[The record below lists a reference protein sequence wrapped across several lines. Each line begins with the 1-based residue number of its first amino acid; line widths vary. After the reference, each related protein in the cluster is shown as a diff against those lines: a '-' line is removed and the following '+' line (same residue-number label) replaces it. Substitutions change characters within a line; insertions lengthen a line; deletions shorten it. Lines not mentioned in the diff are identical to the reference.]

1 LESKNLKIK
10 TVLGLLILL
19 SACAET
25 EIPSYTTSS
34 LYVFGDSLSDVG
46 NAQIASS
53 GLIPDKNY
61 YAGRFSN
68 GPNYADQ
75 LANKLSTPLAAS
87 RAYGSNYAFGGSR
100 SIEIN
105 AQVSN
110 YKQNVENI
118 ANPDALYIIW
128 SGGND
133 LLEILFNDA
142 STNSIDAA
150 IAHIE
155 DAIRKLSLMGATRI
169 LVPNQ
174 INLAY
179 IPRII
184 DIENELAGTQA
195 RATTLTQ
202 QFNTA
207 LDTLLDQLSST
218 ENIATIKFDAWSLF
232 DAIINSPENYDLSN
246 VTDRCYIKNTL
257 SIELTGAETICEN
270 NATYLFWDDLHPSNA
285 GHTLISN
292 QIFLTLTTP

>member
-1 LESKNLKIK
+1 MKNLKNK
-10 TVLGLLILL
+10 TVFCLFILL

-53 GLIPDKNY
+53 GLFPDKNY

-75 LANKLSTPLAAS
+75 LANQLITPLSPS
-87 RAYGSNYAFGGSR
+87 RSYGSNYAFGGSR
-100 SIEIN
+100 SIEMN

-118 ANPDALYIIW
+118 ADPDALYIIW

-133 LLEILFNDA
+133 LLEILFNA
-142 STNSIDAA
+142 ATTNSVDAA
-150 IAHIE
+150 IAHIAA
-155 DAIRKLSLMGATRI
+155 AIRKLSLMGATRI
-169 LVPNQ
+169 LIPNQ

-179 IPRII
+179 IPQII
-184 DIENELAGTQA
+184 NIENTLPGTQA
-195 RATTLTQ
+195 SATALTQ

-207 LDTLLDQLSST
+207 LSTMLDKLSSA
-218 ENIATIKFDAWSLF
+218 ENITTIKFDAWSLF
-232 DAIINSPENYDLSN
+232 DNVINDPENYNLAN
-246 VTDRCYIKNTL
+246 VTDRCYIKDVTN
-257 SIELTGAETICEN
+257 IELTGDETICEN
-270 NATYLFWDDLHPSNA
+270 SATYLFWDDLHPSNA
-285 GHTLISN
+285 GHTIISN
-292 QIFLTLTTP
+292 ALFLTLTKP